1 MIKQEKK
8 KKLKRTTNLFLC
20 SSDGFIMI
28 LVAREAILD
37 NELELLGNDLS
48 LPPLWPSDWLLDP
61 TTKNSMLDNNIP
73 LLYK

>member
-1 MIKQEKK
+1 
-8 KKLKRTTNLFLC
+8 
-20 SSDGFIMI
+20 MI